1 MTLTFYKYQGAGNDF
16 IIIDNRKNILDPAD
30 RKRIKQICDRR
41 FGIGADGLMML
52 YDHKEADF
60 EMKYFN
66 SDGYE
71 GTMCG
76 NGGRCIVMFAKKKKL
91 IKHKTMFKTSD
102 GVHTAEIT
110 DTTVR
115 LRMNDVITIRKLGD
129 SYFIDTG
136 SPHYVT
142 FTNDVDNIDVF
153 NKGSKLRNNKQFKPH
168 GTNVNF
174 VQIQENGLSV
184 RTYERGVEDETLS
197 CGTGAVAAAIVS
209 VYSGQID
216 SNNVQVKTRGGILNV
231 SFRRNDK
238 GGFSDIILEGPAV
251 FVFEGE
257 ITDHTGR

>member
-16 IIIDNRKNILDPAD
+16 IIIDNRKNILDPTD
-30 RKRIKQICDRR
+30 RERIKQICDRR

-52 YDHKEADF
+52 YDHKEVDF

-76 NGGRCIVMFAKKKKL
+76 NGGRCIVMFAKKIKL
-91 IKHKTMFKTSD
+91 IKQNARFVTND

-115 LRMNDVITIRKLGD
+115 LRMNDINTIRKLRD
-129 SYFIDTG
+129 SYFINTG

-142 FTNDVDNIDVF
+142 FTNDVDNIDIF
-153 NKGSKLRNNKQFKPH
+153 NEGRKMRNNQQFKPH

-174 VQIQENGLSV
+174 VEVQKDGLSL
-184 RTYERGVEDETLS
+184 RTYERGVENETLS
-197 CGTGAVAAAIVS
+197 CGTGAVAAAIIS

-216 SNNVQVKTRGGILNV
+216 SNNVQVKTRGGIMNV
-231 SFRRNDK
+231 GFSRTNK

-251 FVFEGE
+251 FVFEGVINYE
-257 ITDHTGR
+257 L

>member
-1 MTLTFYKYQGAGNDF
+1 MKLTFEKYQGAGNDF
-16 IIIDNRKNILDPAD
+16 ILIDNRKNILEPGD
-30 RKRIKQICDRR
+30 RKRIKQLCDRR

-52 YDHKEADF
+52 YDHKEVDF

-76 NGGRCIVMFAKKKKL
+76 NGGRCIVMFAEKLKL
-91 IKHKTMFKTSD
+91 IKQNTRFITND

-115 LRMNDVITIRKLGD
+115 LRMNDVKTIRKLKD
-129 SYFIDTG
+129 SYFVDTG

-142 FTNDVDNIDVF
+142 FRNDIDKIDVY
-153 NKGSKLRNNKQFKPH
+153 NEGRKLRNNHKFKPY

-174 VQIQENGLSV
+174 VEVKKNGLSV
-184 RTYERGVEDETLS
+184 RTYERGVENETLS
-197 CGTGAVAAAIVS
+197 CGTGVVAAVIVV

-216 SNNVQVKTRGGILNV
+216 SDNVQVKTRGGILNV
-231 SFRRNDK
+231 GFSTIDK
-238 GGFSDIILEGPAV
+238 SIFSDIILEGAAT

-257 ITDHTGR
+257 INV

>member
-1 MTLTFYKYQGAGNDF
+1 MTLRFEKYQGAGNDF

-52 YDHKEADF
+52 YDHKEVDF

-76 NGGRCIVMFAKKKKL
+76 NGGRCIVMSAKKLKL
-91 IKHKTMFKTSD
+91 IEQNARFKASD

-110 DTTVR
+110 GTTVR
-115 LRMNDVITIRKLGD
+115 LRMKDVKTIRKFGD
-129 SYFIDTG
+129 SYFVDTG
-136 SPHYVT
+136 SPHYIT
-142 FTNDVDNIDVF
+142 FTNNVDNINVF
-153 NKGSKLRNNKQFKPH
+153 NEGRKLRNNQRFKPH

-174 VQIQENGLSV
+174 VKVQTDGLSI
-184 RTYERGVEDETLS
+184 RTYERGVENETLS
-197 CGTGAVAAAIVS
+197 CGTGVVAAAIIS
-209 VYSGQID
+209 VYSGHID
-216 SNNVQVKTRGGILNV
+216 SDNVRVKTRGGILNV
-231 SFRRNDK
+231 SFRTTDK
-238 GGFSDIILEGPAV
+238 RIFSDIILEGPAV

-257 ITDHTGR
+257 IKI

>member
-1 MTLTFYKYQGAGNDF
+1 MKLTFEKYQGAGNDF
-16 IIIDNRKNILDPAD
+16 ILIDNRKNILKPGD
-30 RKRIKQICDRR
+30 RKRIKQLCDRR

-52 YDHKEADF
+52 YDHKEVDF
-60 EMKYFN
+60 GMKYFN

-76 NGGRCIVMFAKKKKL
+76 NGGRCIVMFAEKL
-91 IKHKTMFKTSD
+91 KIIKQNTRFITND

-115 LRMNDVITIRKLGD
+115 LRMNDVKTIRKLKD
-129 SYFIDTG
+129 SYFVDTG

-142 FTNDVDNIDVF
+142 FRNDIDKIDVY
-153 NKGSKLRNNKQFKPH
+153 NEGRKLRNNHKFKPY

-174 VQIQENGLSV
+174 VEVQKNGLSV
-184 RTYERGVEDETLS
+184 RTYERGVENETLS
-197 CGTGAVAAAIVS
+197 CGTGVVAAVIVA

-216 SNNVQVKTRGGILNV
+216 SDNVQVKTRGGILNV
-231 SFRRNDK
+231 GFSTIDK
-238 GGFSDIILEGPAV
+238 SIFSDIILEGAAT

-257 ITDHTGR
+257 VNV

>member
-1 MTLTFYKYQGAGNDF
+1 MKLTFEKYQGAGNDF
-16 IIIDNRKNILDPAD
+16 ILIDNRKNILEPGD
-30 RKRIKQICDRR
+30 RKRIKQLCDRR

-52 YDHKEADF
+52 YDHKEVDF

-76 NGGRCIVMFAKKKKL
+76 NGGRCIVMFAEKLKL
-91 IKHKTMFKTSD
+91 IKQNTRFITND

-115 LRMNDVITIRKLGD
+115 LRMNDVKTIRKLKD
-129 SYFIDTG
+129 SYFVDTG

-142 FTNDVDNIDVF
+142 FRNDIDKIDVY
-153 NKGSKLRNNKQFKPH
+153 NEGRKLRNNHKFKPY

-174 VQIQENGLSV
+174 VEVKKNGLSV
-184 RTYERGVEDETLS
+184 RTYERGVENETLS
-197 CGTGAVAAAIVS
+197 CGTGVVAAVIVV

-216 SNNVQVKTRGGILNV
+216 SDNVQVKTRGGILNV
-231 SFRRNDK
+231 GFSKIDK
-238 GGFSDIILEGPAV
+238 SIFSDIILEGAAT

-257 ITDHTGR
+257 INV

>member
-16 IIIDNRKNILDPAD
+16 IIIDNRKNILNPAD
-30 RKRIKQICDRR
+30 RKRIKQICNRR
-41 FGIGADGLMML
+41 FGVGADGLMML
-52 YDHKEADF
+52 YDHKEVDF

-76 NGGRCIVMFAKKKKL
+76 NGGRCIVMFAEKIKL
-91 IKHKTMFKTSD
+91 IKQNARFKTSD
-102 GVHTAEIT
+102 GVHTAEIS

-115 LRMNDVITIRKLGD
+115 LRMNDVNTIRELGD

-142 FTNDVDNIDVF
+142 FTNDIDNIDVF
-153 NKGSKLRNNKQFKPH
+153 NEGRKLRNNQQFKPN

-174 VQIQENGLSV
+174 VKVLTDGLSV
-184 RTYERGVEDETLS
+184 RTYERGVENETLS
-197 CGTGAVAAAIVS
+197 CGTGVIAAAIAS

-216 SNNVQVKTRGGILNV
+216 SDNVQVKTRGGIMNIGF
-231 SFRRNDK
+231 SRTDK
-238 GGFSDIILEGPAV
+238 DLFSDIILEGPAV

-257 ITDHTGR
+257 INV

>member
-1 MTLTFYKYQGAGNDF
+1 MTLTFFKYQGAGNDF
-16 IIIDNRKNILDPAD
+16 IIIDNRKNILDYAD
-30 RKRIKQICDRR
+30 RERIKRICNRR
-41 FGIGADGLMML
+41 FGVGADGLMML
-52 YDHKEADF
+52 YDHKDLDF

-76 NGGRCIVMFAKKKKL
+76 NGGRCIVMFAKKIKL
-91 IKHKTMFKTSD
+91 IKNKTRFKTND
-102 GVHTAEIT
+102 GVHTAEIS

-115 LRMNDVITIRKLGD
+115 LRMNDVNSIRKLGD

-153 NKGSKLRNNKQFKPH
+153 NEGRKLRNNQQFKPN

-174 VQIQENGLSV
+174 VKVQTDGLSV
-184 RTYERGVEDETLS
+184 RTYERGVENETLS
-197 CGTGAVAAAIVS
+197 CGTGVVAAAIAS
-209 VYSGQID
+209 VFSGQID
-216 SNNVQVKTRGGILNV
+216 SNNIQVKTSGGIMNV
-231 SFRRNDK
+231 GFSRTDK
-238 GGFSDIILEGPAV
+238 DSFSDIILEGPAV

-257 ITDHTGR
+257 INI

>member
-1 MTLTFYKYQGAGNDF
+1 MSKTLTFAKYQGAGNDF
-16 IIIDNRKNILDPAD
+16 IIIDNRKNILNPGDS
-30 RKRIKQICDRR
+30 KRIKQLCDRR

-52 YDHKEADF
+52 YDHKGVDF

-76 NGGRCIVMFAKKKKL
+76 NGGRCIVMFAEKIKL
-91 IKHKTMFKTSD
+91 IKQNARFKTND

-115 LRMNDVITIRKLGD
+115 LRMNDVKTIKKFGD
-129 SYFIDTG
+129 SYLIDTG
-136 SPHYVT
+136 SPHYIT
-142 FTNDVDNIDVF
+142 FRKNIDNIDVF
-153 NKGSKLRNNKQFKPH
+153 NEGRKLRNNQQFKPH

-174 VQIQENGLSV
+174 VKVQTNGISV
-184 RTYERGVEDETLS
+184 RTYERGIENETLS

-209 VYSGQID
+209 AYSGQID
-216 SNNVQVKTRGGILNV
+216 SNNVPVKTRGGILNV
-231 SFRRNDK
+231 SFRTTDK
-238 GGFSDIILEGPAV
+238 GFFSDIILEGPAV

-257 ITDHTGR
+257 INV

>member
-1 MTLTFYKYQGAGNDF
+1 MKLTFEKYQGAGNDF
-16 IIIDNRKNILDPAD
+16 ILIDNRKNILEPGD
-30 RKRIKQICDRR
+30 RKRIKQLCDRR

-52 YDHKEADF
+52 YDHKEVDF

-76 NGGRCIVMFAKKKKL
+76 NGGRCIVMFAEKLKL
-91 IKHKTMFKTSD
+91 IKQNTRFITND

-115 LRMNDVITIRKLGD
+115 LRMNDVKTIRKLKD
-129 SYFIDTG
+129 SYFVDTG

-142 FTNDVDNIDVF
+142 FRNDIDKIDVY
-153 NKGSKLRNNKQFKPH
+153 NEGRKLRNNHKFKPY

-174 VQIQENGLSV
+174 VEVKKNGLSV
-184 RTYERGVEDETLS
+184 RTYERGVENETLS
-197 CGTGAVAAAIVS
+197 CGTGVVAAVIVA

-216 SNNVQVKTRGGILNV
+216 SDNVQVKTRGGILNV
-231 SFRRNDK
+231 GFSTIDK
-238 GGFSDIILEGPAV
+238 SIFSDIILEGAAT

-257 ITDHTGR
+257 INV